1 MYGRRAGYMMK
12 KQTEMN
18 KPEEQN
24 TALADQLA
32 ELEADLEKK
41 LAKKKAKQQSLME
54 YKREFM
60 QAQHLIKKLAKYK
73 REGKSLIRSIPAY
86 ALGRRNIKQVYSKAY
101 KRKHAE
107 NQLKKYKKHL
117 YDLGFIEK
125 ALADLQ
131 QLLVT
136 TDNNYLKKAI
146 AWELALWYANKLTK
160 DSASMALKYIAISM
174 DKENNQETLRKAAIL
189 KAESYELL
197 GEQEKGMRLI
207 TNLLV
212 SDKHA
217 DLYVAAANLERT
229 IEGRVEWINKCLDLY
244 QLQEITLSP
253 DAGTGAY
260 YRLRTNPIQRK
271 HAADG
276 PKVSIIIP
284 AYNSESGIRVAVE
297 SMLAQT
303 WDNLEILVVD
313 DCSTD
318 DTAKVIA
325 EYATMDERVKQLTTP
340 KNSGPYIARNIALQQ
355 ATGEF
360 VTIND
365 ADDWSHPE
373 KIERQM
379 NHLMEQKDII
389 ANTSEHARLTEEL
402 KPYRRGMPGRYIFS
416 NMSSIMFRREPVL
429 EKVGYWDRVRFA
441 ADSEFKNRLIAV
453 FGKEAVVDLKTGPLS
468 FPMQSSGSLTAS
480 SAFGYNGFLMG
491 ARKEYAESYRFYHNQ
506 TDTFYMPIQPEIRRY
521 PVPEPMWPEREEK
534 QLGKRHFDIVFI
546 SDLRSKPDQYIVLQI
561 KALQEMGMRTGLIQM
576 GKYDLKMP
584 KEINHSIREL
594 FDGESVQMLVYGELI
609 SCDILIVNDPA
620 IFEEKQRYVPNL
632 DAKVVRIIINQ
643 PPGNR
648 GDKSYNLRR
657 CSRHI
662 EEYTHTKAK
671 WYPISEE
678 VRDNLLENHRK
689 ELKSIPLSTEN
700 WMSEKSWNQMSFASF
715 IENWLVDENPF
726 KLE

>member
-1 MYGRRAGYMMK
+1 MMK

-18 KPEEQN
+18 KPEEEN
-24 TALADQLA
+24 TALTDQLA
-32 ELEADLEKK
+32 ELEAELEKK
-41 LAKKKAKQQSLME
+41 SAEKKANQQRLME
-54 YKREFM
+54 YKHEFM
-60 QAQHLIKKLAKYK
+60 QAQHLIKNLAKYK
-73 REGKSLIRSIPAY
+73 REGKSIIRSIPAY
-86 ALGRRNIKQVYSKAY
+86 VLGRRNIKQVYSKAY

-107 NQLKKYKKHL
+107 NQLKKYKKYL

-125 ALADLQ
+125 ALSDLQ
-131 QLLVT
+131 QLFVT
-136 TDNNYLKKAI
+136 TSDYYLRKAI
-146 AWELALWYANKLTK
+146 AWELALWYANKLTE
-160 DSASMALKYIAISM
+160 DSADMVLKYMAISM
-174 DKENNQETLRKAAIL
+174 DKEKNQETLRKAAIL

-197 GEQEKGMRLI
+197 GEQEKGMRFI

-229 IEGRVEWINKCLDLY
+229 IEGRVDWINKCLRLY

-253 DAGTGAY
+253 DDTMDAY
-260 YRLRTNPIQRK
+260 YRLRTNPIQKK
-271 HAADG
+271 HATGDG

-284 AYNSESGIRVAVE
+284 AYNSESGIRVAIE

-318 DTAKVIA
+318 DTANVIA
-325 EYATMDERVKQLTTP
+325 EYAEMDARVKQLTTP

-373 KIERQM
+373 KIERQV

-416 NMSSIMFRREPVL
+416 NMSSIMFRRKPVL

-453 FGKEAVVDLKTGPLS
+453 FGKESVVDLKTGPLS

-491 ARKEYAESYRFYHNQ
+491 TRKEYAEAYRLYHKQ
-506 TDTFYMPIQPEIRRY
+506 TDTFYMPFEPESRLY

-546 SDLRSKPDQYIVLQI
+546 SDFRSNPDQYIVLQV

-576 GKYDLKMP
+576 GQYDLKMAKAIEP
-584 KEINHSIREL
+584 SIRKL
-594 FDGESVQMLVYGELI
+594 IDGNQVQMLVYGESI
-609 SCDILIVNDPA
+609 SCDVLIVNNPA
-620 IFEEKQRYVPNL
+620 IFEEKQVYVPKIHP
-632 DAKVVRIIINQ
+632 KVVRVIVNQ
-643 PPGNR
+643 PPLGSTRTKNY
-648 GDKSYNLRR
+648 DLRK

-662 EEYTHTKAK
+662 AEYVHTKSK
-671 WYPISEE
+671 WYPINEK

-700 WMSEKSWNQMSFASF
+700 WMSEKTWNQVSFASF

>member
-1 MYGRRAGYMMK
+1 MMK

-18 KPEEQN
+18 KLEEQDA
-24 TALADQLA
+24 ALTDQLA

-41 LAKKKAKQQSLME
+41 LAEKKAKQQSLME

-73 REGKSLIRSIPAY
+73 REGKFLIKSIPAY

-107 NQLKKYKKHL
+107 NQLKKYKKYL

-125 ALADLQ
+125 ALTDLQ
-131 QLLVT
+131 RLFAT
-136 TDNNYLKKAI
+136 TDNYYLKKAI
-146 AWELALWYANKLTK
+146 AWELVLWYANKLTT
-160 DSASMALKYIAISM
+160 DSASMVLEYIDIVM
-174 DKENNQETLRKAAIL
+174 DKEKNQETLRKAAIL

-197 GEQEKGMRLI
+197 GEQEKGIRLI
-207 TNLLV
+207 TNLLA

-217 DLYVAAANLERT
+217 DLYIAAANLEKT
-229 IEGRVEWINKCLDLY
+229 IEGRVGWINKCLDLY
-244 QLQEITLSP
+244 QLQGIILSP
-253 DAGTGAY
+253 NENTDAY

-271 HAADG
+271 HTVSDG

-284 AYNSESGIRVAVE
+284 AYNSESGIRVAIE

-303 WDNLEILVVD
+303 WNNVEILVVD

-318 DTAKVIA
+318 DTANVIA
-325 EYATMDERVKQLTTP
+325 EYAEMDARVKPLTTP
-340 KNSGPYIARNIALQQ
+340 KNSGPYVARNIALQQ

-373 KIERQM
+373 KIERQV

-402 KPYRRGMPGRYIFS
+402 KAYRRGMPGRYIFS
-416 NMSSIMFRREPVL
+416 NMSSIMFRKEPVL

-506 TDTFYMPIQPEIRRY
+506 TDTFYMPNQPETRRY

-534 QLGKRHFDIVFI
+534 QAGKRHFDIVII
-546 SDLRSKPDQYIVLQI
+546 SDFRLKIEQYLLLQLNAF
-561 KALQEMGMRTGLIQM
+561 KEMGMRTGLIQM
-576 GKYDLKMP
+576 GQYDLKMP
-584 KEINHSIREL
+584 KAIDHSIREIL
-594 FDGESVQMLVYGELI
+594 DGDSVQMLVYGERI
-609 SCDILIVNDPA
+609 SCDILIVNNPA
-620 IFEEKQRYVPNL
+620 IFEEKQLYVPHV
-632 DAKVVRIIINQ
+632 DPKVVRVIVNQ
-643 PPGNR
+643 LPGRNAR
-648 GDKSYNLRR
+648 GKNYDLRR
-657 CSRHI
+657 CFRHI
-662 EEYTHTKAK
+662 EEYTHTKTK
-671 WYPISEE
+671 WYPISDEIRE
-678 VRDNLLENHRK
+678 YLLENHRK

-700 WMSEKSWNQMSFASF
+700 WMDEKAWNQVSFASF